1 MFLKNSPKS
10 KYDTLTPAL
19 LKKMSKKEESLDE
32 RVIGQETD
40 GEEIAEII
48 SKKLLNLIEKRLLF
62 NLDKSQIKDFFQII
76 TLWATLTRRSLIC
89 VAILFFLKSVLPN
102 GSSSMP
108 TRPN

>member
-48 SKKLLNLIEKRLLF
+48 SKKLLNLIEK
-62 NLDKSQIKDFFQII
+62 KV
-76 TLWATLTRRSLIC
+76 TL
-89 VAILFFLKSVLPN
+89 
-102 GSSSMP
+102 
-108 TRPN
+108 